1 MNKITKNSS
10 RWLYLNNDSIRI
22 IHITES
28 IDTAEEKDI
37 SEPGLIA

>member
-10 RWLYLNNDSIRI
+10 RWPYLNNDSIRI

-28 IDTAEEKDI
+28 IDTVEEKDI
-37 SEPGLIA
+37 SEPDLIA